1 MTRTFLGKGM
11 EIVQQD
17 LQQILLRGKGDGS
30 FAETINKEVSLLPPV
45 DNLRIINKSLN
56 NQLKNLKIKWKNLKC
71 MTIVLC
77 SNGYPGKY
85 KTGKIIKNIKKIN
98 LDRKSFIFH
107 AGTYLNDERVY
118 SSGGRVLNVTSTGMF
133 FRKIRVKI
141 IKIMKK
147 LNWKYGFFRKD
158 IGSRII

>member
-1 MTRTFLGKGM
+1 MDIR
-11 EIVQQD
+11 
-17 LQQILLRGKGDGS
+17 
-30 FAETINKEVSLLPPV
+30 
-45 DNLRIINKSLN
+45 
-56 NQLKNLKIKWKNLKC
+56 KIQ
-71 MTIVLC
+71 
-77 SNGYPGKY
+77 
-85 KTGKIIKNIKKIN
+85 TGKIIKNIKKIN

>member
-1 MTRTFLGKGM
+1 
-11 EIVQQD
+11 
-17 LQQILLRGKGDGS
+17 
-30 FAETINKEVSLLPPV
+30 
-45 DNLRIINKSLN
+45 
-56 NQLKNLKIKWKNLKC
+56 

-107 AGTYLNDERVY
+107 AGTYLKDDHVY
-118 SSGGRVLNVTSTGMF
+118 SSGGRVLNVTSTGIF

>member
-1 MTRTFLGKGM
+1 MYDYSSMF
-11 EIVQQD
+11 
-17 LQQILLRGKGDGS
+17 
-30 FAETINKEVSLLPPV
+30 
-45 DNLRIINKSLN
+45 
-56 NQLKNLKIKWKNLKC
+56 KW
-71 MTIVLC
+71 I
-77 SNGYPGKY
+77 SRKY

-133 FRKIRVKI
+133 LKDTSENNKNNEKI
-141 IKIMKK
+141 K
-147 LNWKYGFFRKD
+147 LEIWFRKD